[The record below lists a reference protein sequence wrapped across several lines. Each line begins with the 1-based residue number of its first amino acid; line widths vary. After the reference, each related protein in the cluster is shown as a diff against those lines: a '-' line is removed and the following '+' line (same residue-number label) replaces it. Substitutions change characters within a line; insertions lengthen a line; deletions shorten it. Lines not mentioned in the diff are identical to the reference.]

1 MMIWLCR
8 INRKDHRVHYVSID
22 VLMNIALPSH
32 QNKFENLQTPNENN
46 HMSKGKRFFHRFH
59 DVSWTFWSYSPYVK
73 EIHIVERNASNA
85 SKSNKKLVEC
95 ITKTKEFHE
104 GQVSAIIIDKRNLQT
119 FLCSDVMFINQS
131 TDNFLPFTT
140 VSVLL

>member
-1 MMIWLCR
+1 MSFFVSFYNAKCINFYDVLMIWLCR

-32 QNKFENLQTPNENN
+32 QNKFENN
-46 HMSKGKRFFHRFH
+46 HMSKGKMFFHRFH
-59 DVSWTFWSYSPYVK
+59 DVSWTFWSYSPFVK
-73 EIHIVERNASNA
+73 EIHTVERNAPNE

-104 GQVSAIIIDKRNLQT
+104 GQVSAIIIEKRNLQT
-119 FLCSDVMFINQS
+119 FLCSYIMFFN
-131 TDNFLPFTT
+131 
-140 VSVLL
+140 